1 MKCLVVAVVLA
12 LGATANTDKFS
23 KQDLKKALA
32 SSKNLWT
39 VERNFERDDEG
50 GPVSCVYDERVSLED
65 DKYQFI
71 HHYKVGGARIQLPL
85 YGSLEEEKGNVVL
98 YVKRN
103 KEDKGNQHVLRALD
117 KEKNCFI
124 LTYKNATSNV
134 EQCSL
139 HVPEEIVFSEGS
151 AGAQCTKLYDQT
163 CTEGIRRNIYNNE
176 CRENRS

>member
-12 LGATANTDKFS
+12 LGATANKENPS
-23 KQDLKKALA
+23 KEDLKKALETEE
-32 SSKNLWT
+32 KLWT
-39 VERNFERDDEG
+39 VMRNFTRGDERG
-50 GPVSCVYDERVSLED
+50 QVSCIYDKKVSLEHD
-65 DKYQFI
+65 EYEFT
-71 HHYKVGGARIQLPL
+71 HHFKVAGAWKQVRL
-85 YGSLEEEKGNVVL
+85 YATLKDADEGVVL

-117 KEKNCFI
+117 KENDCFI

-139 HVPEEIVFSEGS
+139 HVPEAVATEGS